1 VSTVLT
7 AIDHSPVTI
16 LFEMGEGS
24 ASTSSSS
31 APALGP
37 PTSSATITTATFTS
51 STPTIPPI
59 TTALTTLNLAT
70 PLNSLSGTPVAYTD
84 SNYTSAGPLAVIP
97 VADSTSGVLV
107 TDSPA
112 AECTMMTAAEDG
124 GQGTS
129 TNSASVMAP
138 SQAVNQPGLPG
149 PPGTNGSTETGNGG
163 ILPTMPPG
171 MLTVPAGVFFTG
183 SWLGTGQAG
192 AISTGYT
199 NYSSN
204 GALNPTGGLSALGR
218 TPVGPSVV
226 ADASTSDASSLFT
239 VSLVTLAVV
248 TGCAFM
254 NV

>member
-7 AIDHSPVTI
+7 AVDGSPVTI
-16 LFEMGEGS
+16 LFEMNEGS
-24 ASTSSSS
+24 ASTSSGS
-31 APALGP
+31 APAFGP
-37 PTSSATITTATFTS
+37 PTSSATITAATFTS

-70 PLNSLSGTPVAYTD
+70 PLNSLRGTPVTHTD

-97 VADSTSGVLV
+97 VADSTPGVLV

-112 AECTMMTAAEDG
+112 AECTMMATTEDG

-129 TNSASVMAP
+129 TNSASVMTP
-138 SQAVNQPGLPG
+138 SQVINQTDLSG
-149 PPGTNGSTETGNGG
+149 PPWTNGSTGTGNGG
-163 ILPTMPPG
+163 ILPTMPPD

-192 AISTGYT
+192 ATGTGYT

-204 GALNPTGGLSALGR
+204 GTLTPTGGLSALGR

-226 ADASTSDASSLFT
+226 VDASTSDASSLFT
-239 VSLVTLAVV
+239 ISLVTLAVV
-248 TGCAFM
+248 TGCVSM

>member
-7 AIDHSPVTI
+7 AVDGSPVTI
-16 LFEMGEGS
+16 LFEMNEGS
-24 ASTSSSS
+24 ASTLSSLV
-31 APALGP
+31 PALGP
-37 PTSSATITTATFTS
+37 PTSGATTTAAFT
-51 STPTIPPI
+51 STPTIPTI

-70 PLNSLSGTPVAYTD
+70 PLNSLSGTPVTHTD

-112 AECTMMTAAEDG
+112 AECTMMATTEDG

-129 TNSASVMAP
+129 TNYASVITP
-138 SQAVNQPGLPG
+138 SQAVNQTGLPG
-149 PPGTNGSTETGNGG
+149 PPGTNGSTGMGNGG

-171 MLTVPAGVFFTG
+171 MLTIPAGVFFTG
-183 SWLGTGQAG
+183 FGTGQAG
-192 AISTGYT
+192 ATGTGYT
-199 NYSSN
+199 NYTSN
-204 GALNPTGGLSALGR
+204 WALSPTGGLSALGR

-248 TGCAFM
+248 TGCVFM